1 MARTTK
7 SPFPPGPKGPVYVM
21 GLLGAVNALGLVLLA
36 QALAG
41 GIALL
46 AAGRAADAGALVPLV
61 GGGVLG
67 ALLRAA
73 SAWGQSVAARAA
85 VVEVKESLRTR
96 LLAALLGGRRPAGSA
111 GRGADALLATRR
123 LDELDRYYT
132 EFLPS
137 LVNCATV
144 PLLVGARIL
153 LADWLSALI
162 IVLTI
167 PLVPLFM
174 ILIGRHSQENLEK
187 AYRSLDVLSS
197 HLVELARGLPVL
209 LGLGRSKQQ
218 RSALEAV
225 GEQHRRE
232 SMATL
237 RVAFLSALALELIA
251 TISVAL
257 VAVTIGVR
265 LVHGQMPLEA
275 GLLALI
281 LAPECYQALRSMG
294 AAYHASEDGKLAL
307 EAVNDV
313 LDAPKPRR
321 LQIESVASAT
331 GPGLGLEGLAVT
343 FPSRGITLGPVTT
356 TLRPGKITALTGPS
370 GCGKSTLLSA
380 LAGTLEPGAESV
392 GTVLRLRE
400 ASPEGSRPEETGE
413 LAVAYA
419 PQHPEFLEERVRD
432 ELAFWAGDQA
442 TPDRL
447 ARSTRLAAAD
457 ELADLRIADLSPGE
471 QRRVALARAFLLAEL
486 GADVLLVDEP
496 TAHLDPAR
504 AETVRASL
512 RELAGVLPVLLVSHE
527 PATLALAEESVPVR
541 GGVVQT
547 SDAQS
552 VTRAAAATA
561 DGDGGATASAGS
573 AASAAPAAERAS
585 EPSSPAV
592 MPASGASVSLLA
604 GSRWRLVRAA
614 ALGVLAQLF
623 SIALAA
629 LSGWLIVR
637 ASSQPP
643 ILYLM
648 AAIVGVRF
656 FGIGRAVLRYCD
668 RLVMHD
674 AVFRVTTNLRGRVW
688 EGLSGRAL
696 GIRRV
701 MQGGNVLDTVVADVD
716 EYRDILPRV
725 LAPRWTAVGTAV
737 LAVAATAFVLP
748 AALPVTVLASLIG
761 LVVAP
766 AVAVRADRRSSRAVL
781 ESKSALLRWVASAL
795 QSWKDVRGN
804 GLSGR
809 VVAEAGRLSGE
820 MVQAARR
827 AAWAEGSGLALTV
840 AACVAGAAAVVVQS
854 VTLGTGQ
861 ELAERTAVVAFM
873 LLALQESFQAHLSA
887 TRLKPALRRLE
898 ERLTAATAPEPAREV
913 RGTRLVEP
921 AVTPSGLSFEDLSV
935 AWPDSDAVFA
945 GFSGSAEPGRP
956 LGISG
961 PSGSGKSTLLAAL
974 LGFLPPREGAIS
986 VRGHLAWCPQESHVF
1001 DSTVRGNLA
1010 LARSRDDAAGED
1022 ALWASLERVGL
1033 ADAVRSMPDGLDTR
1047 IGPGGSFLSGGQRQ
1061 RLAVARTLLAGANV
1075 LLLDEPTAHLDAEA
1089 ADALLSDLV
1098 TSLDGETLVVVSH
1111 RTEDLSRLP
1120 GRLDLG
1126 TREPVGGPTRR
1137 P

>member
-41 GIALL
+41 GIAMV

-61 GGGVLG
+61 GGGLLG

-96 LLAALLGGRRPAGSA
+96 LLAALLGGRRPAGST

-153 LADWLSALI
+153 FADWLSALI

-209 LGLGRSKQQ
+209 LGLGRSKEQ

-265 LVHGQMPLEA
+265 LVHGEMPLEA

-307 EAVNDV
+307 EAVDDV
-313 LDAPKPRR
+313 LDAPEPRR
-321 LQIESVASAT
+321 LQIESVASAA

-356 TLRPGKITALTGPS
+356 TLRPGTITALTGPS

-400 ASPEGSRPEETGE
+400 ESPVSSGPEETGG

-442 TPDRL
+442 TPELL
-447 ARSTRLAAAD
+447 ARSARRAAAD

-486 GADVLLVDEP
+486 GAEVLLVDEP
-496 TAHLDPAR
+496 TAHLDPVR

-512 RELAGVLPVLLVSHE
+512 RELSGVLPVLLVSHE

-541 GGVVQT
+541 GGVVPT
-547 SDAQS
+547 ADAEAA
-552 VTRAAAATA
+552 TRAAAATVG
-561 DGDGGATASAGS
+561 GDGGATASSGAAES
-573 AASAAPAAERAS
+573 AASDAES
-585 EPSSPAV
+585 AV
-592 MPASGASVSLLA
+592 SPASGTSVSLLS

-674 AVFRVTTNLRGRVW
+674 AVFRVTTDLRGRVW

-725 LAPRWTAVGTAV
+725 LAPRWIAVGTAV

-748 AALPVTVLASLIG
+748 AALPVTLLVSVIG

-781 ESKSALLRWVASAL
+781 ESKSALLHWVASAL

-809 VVAEAGRLSGE
+809 VVAQAGRLSGA

-840 AACVAGAAAVVVQS
+840 AACAAGAAAVVVQS
-854 VTLGTGQ
+854 VALGTGQ

-873 LLALQESFQAHLSA
+873 LLALQEPFQAHLSA
-887 TRLKPALRRLE
+887 SRLKPALRRLE
-898 ERLTAATAPEPAREV
+898 ERLTAATAPEPVRET
-913 RGTRLVEP
+913 RGTRLVES
-921 AVTPSGLSFEDLSV
+921 AATPSGLSFEDLSV
-935 AWPDSDAVFA
+935 AWPDSDAVFT
-945 GFSGSAEPGRP
+945 GLSGAAAPGRA

-974 LGFLPPREGAIS
+974 LGFLPPEHGTIT

-1022 ALWASLERVGL
+1022 ALWASLDRVGL

-1061 RLAVARTLLAGANV
+1061 RLAVARTLLAGSNV

-1089 ADALLSDLV
+1089 ADALLGDLV

-1120 GRLDLG
+1120 CRLDLG
-1126 TREPVGGPTRR
+1126 AWEPVGGPTRR
-1137 P
+1137 A

>member
-1 MARTTK
+1 MARTRK

-36 QALAG
+36 QTLAG

-96 LLAALLGGRRPAGSA
+96 LLAALLGGRRPAGST

-174 ILIGRHSQENLEK
+174 ILIGRHSQESLLK

-209 LGLGRSKQQ
+209 LGLGRSKEQ

-237 RVAFLSALALELIA
+237 RTAFLSALALELIA

-275 GLLALI
+275 GLIALI

-307 EAVNDV
+307 EAVDEV
-313 LDAPKPRR
+313 LEAPEPRR
-321 LQIESVASAT
+321 LQVESVASLT
-331 GPGLGLEGLAVT
+331 GPGLGLEGLALT
-343 FPSRGITLGPVTT
+343 FPTRGITLGPVTT
-356 TLRPGKITALTGPS
+356 TLRPGTITALTGPS

-400 ASPEGSRPEETGE
+400 ASPEASRPEEAGG

-419 PQHPEFLEERVRD
+419 PQHPEFLEERVRE
-432 ELAFWAGDQA
+432 ELDFWAGEQA
-442 TPDRL
+442 TPDL
-447 ARSTRLAAAD
+447 LDRSARLAAAD
-457 ELADLRIADLSPGE
+457 DLLDLRIADLSPGE

-486 GADVLLVDEP
+486 GAEVLLVDEP
-496 TAHLDPAR
+496 TAHLDPVR
-504 AETVRASL
+504 SVTVRDSL
-512 RELAGVLPVLLVSHE
+512 RELSGVLPVLLVSHE
-527 PATLALAEESVPVR
+527 PVTLALADESVPVR
-541 GGVVQT
+541 GGLAQPSDGQVVM
-547 SDAQS
+547 
-552 VTRAAAATA
+552 RAAASVA
-561 DGDGGATASAGS
+561 DVDGGAPASAGS
-573 AASAAPAAERAS
+573 HADDADGRPSPVVPLSPRASA
-585 EPSSPAV
+585 
-592 MPASGASVSLLA
+592 SLLS

-623 SIALAA
+623 SVALAA

-674 AVFRVTTNLRGRVW
+674 AVFRVTTSLRSRVW

-725 LAPRWTAVGTAV
+725 LAPRWIAVGTAV
-737 LAVAATAFVLP
+737 LAVVATAVVLP
-748 AALPVTVLASLIG
+748 AALPVTVLVCVVG
-761 LVVAP
+761 LFVAP

-781 ESKSALLRWVASAL
+781 ESKSALLHWVASAL

-804 GLSGR
+804 GLSAR
-809 VVAEAGRLSGE
+809 VVEQAGRLSGA
-820 MVQAARR
+820 MVRAARR
-827 AAWAEGSGLALTV
+827 AAWAEGSGLALSV
-840 AACVAGAAAVVVQS
+840 AACAAGAAAVVVQS
-854 VTLGTGQ
+854 VALGTGQ

-873 LLALQESFQAHLSA
+873 LLALQEPFQAHLSA
-887 TRLKPALRRLE
+887 SRLKPALRRLE
-898 ERLTAATAPEPAREV
+898 ERLTAATGPEPVRDS
-913 RGTRLVEP
+913 RGTWVVEP
-921 AVTPSGLSFEDLSV
+921 AARPSGLSFEDLSV
-935 AWPDSDAVFA
+935 AWPDSDAVFT
-945 GFSGSAEPGRP
+945 GLSGAAAPGRS

-974 LGFLPPREGAIS
+974 LGFLPPLEGTIT
-986 VRGHLAWCPQESHVF
+986 VHGRIAWCPQESHVF

-1010 LARSRDDAAGED
+1010 LARSWGDSAGED

-1033 ADAVRSMPDGLDTR
+1033 AEAVRSMPAGLDTR

-1089 ADALLSDLV
+1089 ADALLGDLV
-1098 TSLDGETLVVVSH
+1098 TSLEGETLVVVSH
-1111 RTEDLSRLP
+1111 RDEDLSRLP

-1126 TREPVGGPTRR
+1126 VREPVGGSTRH